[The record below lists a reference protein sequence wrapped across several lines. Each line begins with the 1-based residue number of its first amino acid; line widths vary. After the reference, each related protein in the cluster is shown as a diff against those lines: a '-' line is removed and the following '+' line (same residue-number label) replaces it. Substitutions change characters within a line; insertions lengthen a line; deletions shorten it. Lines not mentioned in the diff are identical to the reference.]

1 MNPLLKKSLVLM
13 RVVCIV
19 GVVSGLFGCASR
31 RDKNTAAAPIR
42 TSADESSFAAGAGR
56 PPTASTS
63 YSFAKILVGQGRDRD
78 AIHVLTRIIRENP
91 RFVPAYNEI
100 AGVYVRS
107 DRLEDAIA
115 LLQSGLKQSPNDP
128 VLHNNLGM
136 CYLLKTD
143 PARALESFSRAT
155 DVMPSNPTFR
165 ANRAAALGMLG
176 RDSDAEREY

>member
-1 MNPLLKKSLVLM
+1 MTPFWKTPAGF
-13 RVVCIV
+13 RPGVCS
-19 GVVSGLFGCASR
+19 GGAVSGLSGSGPR
-31 RDKNTAAAPIR
+31 GNNNTAAAPIR
-42 TSADESSFAAGAGR
+42 SSADEASFAAGAGR

-115 LLQSGLKQSPNDP
+115 LLPSGL
-128 VLHNNLGM
+128 
-136 CYLLKTD
+136 
-143 PARALESFSRAT
+143 
-155 DVMPSNPTFR
+155 
-165 ANRAAALGMLG
+165 
-176 RDSDAEREY
+176 